1 MIKVTYT
8 RKSIFG
14 LWFHR
19 VKVGHGGEIWQQS
32 AIPAAGVEAEGS
44 YLEPQAAS
52 KMLTEN
58 DMTLNFQSHP
68 K

>member
-14 LWFHR
+14 VWFHR
-19 VKVGHGGEIWQQS
+19 VKVGHGGEIWQQ
-32 AIPAAGVEAEGS
+32 AAVTAAGVEVEGS
-44 YLEPQAAS
+44 YLEPQAPS

-58 DMTLNFQSHP
+58 GMTL
-68 K
+68 